1 MQMSFGL
8 GKLISSPK
16 RKKRNPLEVKN
27 ENKFQSIL
35 KDLANSC
42 QFRKAEK
49 CNTSEHCDYFLMC
62 NSVGTHRSA
71 KSYDQ

>member
-8 GKLISSPK
+8 GKLMSSPK

-49 CNTSEHCDYFLMC
+49 CNY
-62 NSVGTHRSA
+62 
-71 KSYDQ
+71 K